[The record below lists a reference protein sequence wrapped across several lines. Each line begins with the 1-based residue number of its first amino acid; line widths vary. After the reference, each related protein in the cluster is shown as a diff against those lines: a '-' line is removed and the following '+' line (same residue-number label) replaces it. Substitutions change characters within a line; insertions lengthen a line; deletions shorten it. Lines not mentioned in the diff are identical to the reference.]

1 MKFHYSLKNS
11 LTILVL
17 FVFSN
22 VQFSNAQTTQLIA
35 PNNSFITIK
44 GINHVNFNTTGDTA
58 YLNRFSA
65 AFYGITGTPDKAKS
79 QSGGIIRFKTNSPNV
94 SVNFVNSVNGM
105 YSSRVFKLFKD
116 DNSSVFETFTLSTM
130 PGIAS
135 VKLTAGAGGYT
146 TWNVVLPSL
155 WGFDFTGITIDSGT
169 SLIAT
174 TEPSSALKKYIAI
187 GDSIT
192 HGVGQTDATQTY
204 PYILAQSMG
213 WELYNLGI
221 AGSKITA
228 TMGNESIIEQADVV
242 TVLWGFNNW
251 NGSDTMANVELN
263 YKTLITNLR
272 TKNPTAEIYCIMPTY
287 TTKTNTPD
295 YPATNPRIQ
304 PFDDLRTAE
313 RKAVN
318 DLKGSSSTLLNKN
331 KIYII
336 EGGDITTAADLNDV
350 VHLNV
355 AGAARFGA
363 NLKTEMVLLNP
374 SLSTAYFNGTNSKSV
389 MLYPNPV
396 SNNTLT
402 IYALDAQDL
411 VNIQLFDLSG
421 KLVFTNKLFQL
432 ENQTVDLYGIQK
444 GTYLTKI
451 LGQKS
456 NFSQIVQ
463 IN

>member
-44 GINHVNFNTTGDTA
+44 GINHVTFNTTGEIA
-58 YLNRFSA
+58 YLNRFSSP
-65 AFYGITGTPDKAKS
+65 FYTSAVPDRAKS

-94 SVNFVNSVNGM
+94 SVNFVNTLGGM
-105 YSSRVFKLFKD
+105 TSKRNFKVYKD
-116 DNSSVFETFTLSTM
+116 DNSSITETFTMATT
-130 PGIAS
+130 PGFTS
-135 VKLTAGAGGYT
+135 VKLVNTSGAYT
-146 TWNVVLPSL
+146 TWNIVLPSL
-155 WGFDFTGITIDSGT
+155 WGLDFTGITIDAGT
-169 SLIAT
+169 FLIAT
-174 TEPSSALKKYIAI
+174 TDPSPAPKKYIAI

-192 HGVGQTDATQTY
+192 HGVGQDDATQTY
-204 PYILAQSMG
+204 PYILAQRMG
-213 WELYNLGI
+213 WELCNLGI

-251 NGSDTMANVELN
+251 NGSDTMDNVELN

-272 TKNPTAEIYCIMPTY
+272 TKNPTAEIFCIMPTY

-295 YPATNPRIQ
+295 YPATNTRIQ

-313 RKAVN
+313 RKAVD
-318 DLKGSSSTLLNKN
+318 DLKGSLNTLLNKN

-363 NLKTEMVLLNP
+363 NLKTEMILLNP
-374 SLSTAYFNGTNSKSV
+374 SLSTAYFNGTNSKAV

-402 IYALDAQDL
+402 IYAFDSQDL
-411 VNIQLFDLSG
+411 VSIQLYDLSG

-456 NFSQIVQ
+456 NYSQIVQ